1 MYRLYVSKVVT
12 LIVMS
17 YVILNALACTC
28 IHSSYFFHI
37 SFFLG
42 YKMYVNYEVERQ
54 RHNKQINYTTNYVY
68 NIYVHT
74 DDISEE
80 RLRVLWLEAHPPTVD
95 APDSVDVSQDQTHVE
110 ATQETVPTN
119 SGERGEGRVVDG
131 EGGEGG
137 AGGSGEEGQVLD
149 GAVENKSQEEEGG
162 EEGGEGGD
170 AVEEDR
176 VGEEGENE
184 VKGEVK
190 VKGEEGKAEE
200 GEEEGGAGGEKVQE
214 NGELVDQTADHM
226 AGFGEDPFVQAA
238 AKFSRYELTGILELL
253 TQAINTGE

>member
-1 MYRLYVSKVVT
+1 
-12 LIVMS
+12 
-17 YVILNALACTC
+17 
-28 IHSSYFFHI
+28 
-37 SFFLG
+37 
-42 YKMYVNYEVERQ
+42 MYVNYEVERQ
-54 RHNKQINYTTNYVY
+54 RHNKQINYTTNYMY

-110 ATQETVPTN
+110 TTQETVPTN
-119 SGERGEGRVVDG
+119 SGERGEGRVV
-131 EGGEGG
+131 GGEGG

-149 GAVENKSQEEEGG
+149 GAVENKSREEERG

-170 AVEEDR
+170 TIKEDR
-176 VGEEGENE
+176 AGEEGGSE
-184 VKGEVK
+184 VKGEG
-190 VKGEEGKAEE
+190 KGEEGKADE
-200 GEEEGGAGGEKVQE
+200 GEGEGGAGGEKVQE
-214 NGELVDQTADHM
+214 NGELVDQTADRT